1 MKDNQSI
8 SGGMSF
14 WSVLQLIF
22 IVLKLCNV
30 ITWSWWVVF
39 TPLWISLGIGLVIII
54 FFLWLR
60 KKYE

>member
-39 TPLWISLGIGLVIII
+39 TPLWISLGIGLVVAI

-60 KKYE
+60 KKYK